1 MRPLSRRLAVVAAG
15 LAAAGSF
22 ALGSAPGAQACV
34 GTPCDQ
40 INWVCSLGGG
50 GGCLP

>member
-1 MRPLSRRLAVVAAG
+1 MRPLSRRLVVVAAG
-15 LAAAGSF
+15 LAAAGSLGF
-22 ALGSAPGAQACV
+22 AAPSAQACV

-40 INWVCSLGGG
+40 INWICSLGGG